1 MDNVYTHCRSR
12 GADGFAFVI
21 QNEGLNEL
29 GQSGMGL
36 GYHDINNS
44 LAVEFDTWHNP
55 EMLDDYENH
64 ISVQTRGWRHRNRYV
79 RLPTDPR
86 FDFSTPLTY
95 SHCCK
100 YLLSAHHSFSLG
112 SSTRSS
118 NMADGTVVPGDKQDT
133 YRETDGVHS
142 VKLHYTPIFDENV
155 LMSGRL
161 VTSAYMVNF
170 LENSDYQNGGQADW
184 GTGMGTLAIYVDDMF
199 TPLFVI
205 PLNLADTLALDNGRA
220 YIGFTAATGSETW
233 QVHDILNWEFTAT
246 REEAKVY
253 APPIINKVGGHVCS
267 RPGACSHA

>member
-1 MDNVYTHCRSR
+1 M
-12 GADGFAFVI
+12 
-21 QNEGLNEL
+21 
-29 GQSGMGL
+29 GM

-64 ISVQTRGWRHRNRYV
+64 ISVQTRGSRHRN
-79 RLPTDPR
+79 
-86 FDFSTPLTY
+86 
-95 SHCCK
+95 
-100 YLLSAHHSFSLG
+100 SAHHSFSLG

-118 NMADGTVVPGDKQDT
+118 NLADGTVVPGSKKDT

-170 LENSDYQNGGQADW
+170 LENSDYQHGGQADW

-205 PLNLADTLALDNGRA
+205 PLNLADTIALDNGRA
-220 YIGFTAATGSETW
+220 YIGFTAATGNETW

-246 REEAKVY
+246 REEARVY
-253 APPIINKVGGHVCS
+253 APPIINDIGGH
-267 RPGACSHA
+267 ACSQPGKCSHV

>member
-1 MDNVYTHCRSR
+1 MC
-12 GADGFAFVI
+12 FI
-21 QNEGLNEL
+21 L
-29 GQSGMGL
+29 SG
-36 GYHDINNS
+36 
-44 LAVEFDTWHNP
+44 
-55 EMLDDYENH
+55 
-64 ISVQTRGWRHRNRYV
+64 
-79 RLPTDPR
+79 
-86 FDFSTPLTY
+86 
-95 SHCCK
+95 
-100 YLLSAHHSFSLG
+100 HHSFSLG

-118 NMADGTVVPGDKQDT
+118 NLADGTVVPGDKKDT

-155 LMSGRL
+155 LMSGRF

-220 YIGFTAATGSETW
+220 YIGFTAATGNETW

-246 REEAKVY
+246 REEATVY
-253 APPIINKVGGHVCS
+253 APPIINDVGGHSCS
-267 RPGACSHA
+267 RPGECSHI